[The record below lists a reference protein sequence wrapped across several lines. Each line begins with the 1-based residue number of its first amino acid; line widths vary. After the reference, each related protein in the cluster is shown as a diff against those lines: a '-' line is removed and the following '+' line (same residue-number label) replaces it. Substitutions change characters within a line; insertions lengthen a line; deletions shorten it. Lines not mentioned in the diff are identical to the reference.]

1 MAGIEI
7 ILFVVV
13 FIMGTIG
20 LTRGP
25 AKELGVTMALVV
37 LLAFLSQFN
46 TLVSIHEMPV
56 QVNSMIS
63 RLGVGSNDYVKQQM
77 LVWFLYTAAVILTAF
92 LAYHGQDTL
101 AFRLRGATGVV
112 GVIFGGLVGAFN
124 GYLIGGTVW
133 YYLHQLGYPIIRYE
147 WFRADF
153 TTQAQSLVGI
163 LPQSLASGMI
173 LSALALVLLWWRI
186 AR

>member
-63 RLGVGSNDYVKQQM
+63 RLGVGSND
-77 LVWFLYTAAVILTAF
+77 
-92 LAYHGQDTL
+92 
-101 AFRLRGATGVV
+101 
-112 GVIFGGLVGAFN
+112 
-124 GYLIGGTVW
+124 
-133 YYLHQLGYPIIRYE
+133 
-147 WFRADF
+147 
-153 TTQAQSLVGI
+153 
-163 LPQSLASGMI
+163 
-173 LSALALVLLWWRI
+173 
-186 AR
+186 